1 MPHGHDLLL
10 SYLSKRS
17 SEELNNKTIIEIG
30 STREFIPGQN
40 STEAFVKFCIKNNM
54 KLISVDMDEKCS
66 NNVTFIANKY
76 KFENIEIYTMK
87 GEDFLKKYDKKIDF
101 IYLDAFDFNHNNHS
115 DERRKSYRK
124 FLDCNIED
132 ELCHK
137 MHLECCENIHNKFNK
152 NGLLCFDDILDINS
166 TKGKGVLAVPFLL
179 KNKFKLIK
187 YSYNAMIF
195 SPP

>member
-101 IYLDAFDFNHNNHS
+101 IYLDAFDYDHGKHS
-115 DERRKSYRK
+115 TIRKERYKSK
-124 FLDCNIED
+124 LNCEITN

-137 MHLECCENIHNKFNK
+137 MHLECCLNLNNKFNK
-152 NGLLCFDDILDINS
+152 DGLLCFDDILDFNG
-166 TKGKGVLAVPFLL
+166 KRGKGVLAIPYLKQQKYKLLQYVPH
-179 KNKFKLIK
+179 
-187 YSYNAMIF
+187 AMIF